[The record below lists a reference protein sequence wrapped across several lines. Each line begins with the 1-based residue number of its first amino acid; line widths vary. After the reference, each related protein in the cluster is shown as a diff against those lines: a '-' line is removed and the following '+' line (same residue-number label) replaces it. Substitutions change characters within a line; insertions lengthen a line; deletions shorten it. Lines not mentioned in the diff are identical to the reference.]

1 VEFPKK
7 RKSDLPAITIIL
19 EDKTYGSSSI
29 LFQVKRYQISQ

>member
-7 RKSDLPAITIIL
+7 KRKCDLPAITIIL

-29 LFQVKRYQISQ
+29 FSR